1 MAAPCR
7 QMFVGWKSI
16 IVKKASLFGG
26 GDGVHVERDCRLH
39 QKVALAVVELWMS
52 VTHAGDVVGILLGAW
67 LWKIFV
73 FKLASLF

>member
-1 MAAPCR
+1 M
-7 QMFVGWKSI
+7 QKGF
-16 IVKKASLFGG
+16 FGG
-26 GDGVHVERDCRLH
+26 DEDVHADRVCRLH